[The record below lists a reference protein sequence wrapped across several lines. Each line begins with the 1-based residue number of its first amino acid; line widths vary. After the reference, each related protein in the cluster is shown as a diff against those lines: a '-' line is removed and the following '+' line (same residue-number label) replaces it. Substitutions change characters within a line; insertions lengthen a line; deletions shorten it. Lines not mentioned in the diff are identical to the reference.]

1 MGETV
6 SAEQLLL
13 PPSPPLLPSFHCTID
28 RGRRPEYCVQ
38 DTEHRIGISGH
49 YMPRE
54 IQTKRI
60 TYILTFSALGYF
72 LGEPAF
78 SILQYYQFPARYP
91 SRVLRVDLPP
101 STSDSSV
108 DAGNKVTSPLPLLR
122 PTHRR
127 WTRPTQS
134 LFRYT
139 ERKCPADHCSIQRF
153 PPQKTYSPLRLRQA
167 GLDLPRRSGSLSLFH
182 HYY

>member
-13 PPSPPLLPSFHCTID
+13 PPSPPLQPSFHCTID
-28 RGRRPEYCVQ
+28 RGRRPEYCVP

-72 LGEPAF
+72 LGEPPF

-91 SRVLRVDLPP
+91 SRVLRVDL
-101 STSDSSV
+101 TSV
-108 DAGNKVTSPLPLLR
+108 DK
-122 PTHRR
+122 
-127 WTRPTQS
+127 
-134 LFRYT
+134 
-139 ERKCPADHCSIQRF
+139 
-153 PPQKTYSPLRLRQA
+153 RQL
-167 GLDLPRRSGSLSLFH
+167 GGCRQ
-182 HYY
+182 